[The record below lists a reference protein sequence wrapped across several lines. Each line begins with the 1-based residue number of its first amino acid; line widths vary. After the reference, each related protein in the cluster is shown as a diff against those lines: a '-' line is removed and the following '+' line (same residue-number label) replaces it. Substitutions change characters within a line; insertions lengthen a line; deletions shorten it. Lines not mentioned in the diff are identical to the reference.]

1 MADFES
7 SWSAADPAV
16 LRCLEQAHASL
27 LAGGLPCGAV
37 VVDEDGGRPEVQEVD
52 ILPAVGGG
60 DSKS

>member
-37 VVDEDGGRPEVQEVD
+37 VVDEDGG
-52 ILPAVGGG
+52 GGRKYKKLT
-60 DSKS
+60 SSPP